1 MSSWNPIG
9 DYPAG
14 VILQKVIPQEAML
27 WKVVLE
33 EVVPWKVIPQEVI
46 LQEVILGAGGY
57 PMAGHSKGGQVD
69 NYI

>member
-1 MSSWNPIG
+1 
-9 DYPAG
+9 
-14 VILQKVIPQEAML
+14 ML

-33 EVVPWKVIPQEVI
+33 KVVPWKVIPQEVI